1 MRYVYFN
8 EDETTIL
15 IDRQIDGICDLSCI
29 MRKASY
35 RDWLEGLG
43 QPCCDQDLRN
53 WKKIGEF
60 LEPFGNTD
68 PKDVK

>member
-8 EDETTIL
+8 EDQAQIL
-15 IDRQIDGICDLSCI
+15 IDRQIVGICDLSCI

-35 RDWLEGLG
+35 RDWLEGIG
-43 QPCCDQDLRN
+43 QPQCDKDLQM
-53 WKKIGEF
+53 WHKMGEF
-60 LEPFGNTD
+60 LQPFGNMD